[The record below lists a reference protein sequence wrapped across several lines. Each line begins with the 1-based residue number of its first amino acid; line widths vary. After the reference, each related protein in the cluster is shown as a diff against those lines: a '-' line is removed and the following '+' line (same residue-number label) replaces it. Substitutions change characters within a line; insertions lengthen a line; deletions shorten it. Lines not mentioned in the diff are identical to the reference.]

1 MSIDPYG
8 LADALPEG
16 YTPIGIVASIK
27 ALNEAGDIVILNYRQ
42 PGLPSWEALGMLVSA
57 TDDVRAG
64 LQRTEEN

>member
-27 ALNEAGDIVILNYRQ
+27 AFNEAGDIVIINYWQ

-57 TDDVRAG
+57 ADDVRAD
-64 LQRTEEN
+64 LQRPKED